1 MSTNEFDVAD
11 AEIRSDHEKAE
22 VRRNRRPSVQFI
34 DKSLIRRRSSGQEKP
49 QTHIQQPSR
58 LESIDSHDETEVVNI
73 DEQKHDST
81 ASDTDSDAE
90 DGAGP
95 NIREMHHKNSHGF
108 NDFAVRR
115 IKHAQYGRREIE
127 IAEQEMPGL
136 MALRRRAESDK
147 PLQGAK
153 IVGCTHITAQ
163 TAVLIETLVRLG
175 AQVRWCACNI
185 FSTQNEVAAA
195 LAEESIPIFAWK
207 GETDDDFWWC
217 IKKAIGGDQGWQPN
231 MILDDGG
238 DLTHYCHKHYSTL
251 FSTIKGIVEESVTG
265 VHRLYQMCRTQTL
278 TVPAMNVNDS
288 VTKTKFDNLYLCR
301 ESIIDAIKRCTDIMF
316 GGKQVVVCGYGEV
329 GKGCCSALRGM
340 GCFVYVTEI
349 DPICALQACMEG
361 YKVVRLEEV
370 IKQVDIVV
378 TASGSKCTIT
388 RESLDKLKNGAIV
401 YVAFSSSKSFL
412 RDSSSND
419 LQVER
424 VRTNVDHVIW
434 PSGKRIVLIAE
445 GRIMN
450 LCCSSVPSFVVSI
463 TAATQALALIELF
476 TAPSNRYKCDVY
488 LLPKKMD
495 EYVASLHLPAFD
507 AHLTELS
514 DEQCNILKKLRR
526 KEKEMRL
533 LLVGLDNAGKS
544 TILSRINGEEI
555 DSVAPTLGFNIKTF
569 NYADYVLNVWDV
581 GGQKSLRSY
590 WRNYFEATEAIIWVV
605 DSIDKMRLGECRS
618 ELHDLLKEERLM
630 GSSLLVF
637 ANKQDVVGACSLQ
650 EIRTLLELDSIHK
663 HHWTVMP
670 CSALTGQNLLEGI
683 EWVVN
688 DVAQRLFDPD

>member
-1 MSTNEFDVAD
+1 MEINNYDQNLMNEQQPQ
-11 AEIRSDHEKAE
+11 SDQTLENDETIFLSDEEQEQQQQH
-22 VRRNRRPSVQFI
+22 R
-34 DKSLIRRRSSGQEKP
+34 DRRRSSLQ
-49 QTHIQQPSR
+49 I
-58 LESIDSHDETEVVNI
+58 IDIKLIYSLSNQCNNDSNGPINGPEGV
-73 DEQKHDST
+73 ST
-81 ASDTDSDAE
+81 ASDSDSETDE
-90 DGAGP
+90 GTGI
-95 NIREMHHKNSHGF
+95 NIRELQHKNAAGF
-108 NDFAVRR
+108 TDFAVRR

-136 MALRRRAESDK
+136 MALRRRAENDK

-163 TAVLIETLVRLG
+163 TAVLIETLIRLG

-195 LAEESIPIFAWK
+195 LAEESISIFAWK

-217 IKKAIGGDQGWQPN
+217 IKKAIGAEQGWQPN

-265 VHRLYQMCRTQTL
+265 VHRLYQMCRSQTL
-278 TVPAMNVNDS
+278 PVPAMNVNDS

-301 ESIIDAIKRCTDIMF
+301 ESIIDGIKRCTDIMF
-316 GGKQVVVCGYGEV
+316 GGKQAVVCGYGEV

-370 IKQVDIVV
+370 IKQVDIII
-378 TASGSKCTIT
+378 TASGSKHTIT
-388 RESLDKLKNGAIV
+388 RESLDKLKNGVIV
-401 YVAFSSSKSFL
+401 CNMGHSNTEIDVSFL
-412 RDSSSND
+412 RDLSVSD

-434 PSGKRIVLIAE
+434 PNGKRIVLIAE

-463 TAATQALALIELF
+463 TAATQALALIELYN
-476 TAPSNRYKCDVY
+476 APANRYKCDVY

-507 AHLTELS
+507 AHLTELT
-514 DEQCNILKKLRR
+514 DEQCKYLGINK
-526 KEKEMRL
+526 
-533 LLVGLDNAGKS
+533 AGPFK
-544 TILSRINGEEI
+544 
-555 DSVAPTLGFNIKTF
+555 P
-569 NYADYVLNVWDV
+569 NYY
-581 GGQKSLRSY
+581 RY
-590 WRNYFEATEAIIWVV
+590 
-605 DSIDKMRLGECRS
+605 
-618 ELHDLLKEERLM
+618 
-630 GSSLLVF
+630 
-637 ANKQDVVGACSLQ
+637 
-650 EIRTLLELDSIHK
+650 
-663 HHWTVMP
+663 
-670 CSALTGQNLLEGI
+670 
-683 EWVVN
+683 
-688 DVAQRLFDPD
+688 

>member
-1 MSTNEFDVAD
+1 MPLKRIFSSHSHSRQQRSQNSNPAAVSAYRRTLPSENSNDTTAQNPNDTNEAIDIVEPIIVNNTPGYAADQAQYRSCRRSSVQFLDKKLIQSFASPVTSTVTADDDSNAAASVSEAESNMSTTQYDADVEA
-11 AEIRSDHEKAE
+11 ISDLEKARC
-22 VRRNRRPSVQFI
+22 RRNRRPSVQFI
-34 DKSLIRRRSSGQEKP
+34 DKNLIRRRSSGLEKQP
-49 QTHIQQPSR
+49 TLTQQRTRLPSISSTDEY
-58 LESIDSHDETEVVNI
+58 ESTYVDN
-73 DEQKHDST
+73 QKPEST
-81 ASDTDSDAE
+81 ASDSDSDVE
-90 DGAGP
+90 DGAGTD
-95 NIREMHHKNSHGF
+95 IREMQHKNSSGF

-115 IKHAQYGRREIE
+115 IKHAPYGRREIE

-136 MALRRRAESDK
+136 MALRRRAEGDK

-163 TAVLIETLVRLG
+163 TAVLIETLIRLG

-195 LAEESIPIFAWK
+195 LAEASIPIFAWK
-207 GETDDDFWWC
+207 GENDDDFWWC

-238 DLTHYCHKHYSTL
+238 DLTHFCHKHYTTL

-265 VHRLYQMCRTQTL
+265 VHRLYQMCRTQAL

-340 GCFVYVTEI
+340 GCFVYVTEV

-378 TASGSKCTIT
+378 TASGSKNTIT
-388 RESLDKLKNGAIV
+388 REFLDKLKNGAILCNMGHSNTEIDV
-401 YVAFSSSKSFL
+401 SFL
-412 RDSSSND
+412 REASQSD

-434 PSGKRIVLIAE
+434 PNGKRIVLLAE

-463 TAATQALALIELF
+463 TAATQALALIELYN
-476 TAPSNRYKCDVY
+476 APPNRYKCDVY

-507 AHLTELS
+507 AHLTELT
-514 DEQCNILKKLRR
+514 DEQCKYLGINK
-526 KEKEMRL
+526 
-533 LLVGLDNAGKS
+533 AGPFK
-544 TILSRINGEEI
+544 
-555 DSVAPTLGFNIKTF
+555 P
-569 NYADYVLNVWDV
+569 NYYRASIFHPS
-581 GGQKSLRSY
+581 KY
-590 WRNYFEATEAIIWVV
+590 W
-605 DSIDKMRLGECRS
+605 
-618 ELHDLLKEERLM
+618 
-630 GSSLLVF
+630 
-637 ANKQDVVGACSLQ
+637 Q
-650 EIRTLLELDSIHK
+650 
-663 HHWTVMP
+663 
-670 CSALTGQNLLEGI
+670 
-683 EWVVN
+683 
-688 DVAQRLFDPD
+688 

>member
-1 MSTNEFDVAD
+1 MSTAEYDADVEAITD
-11 AEIRSDHEKAE
+11 REK
-22 VRRNRRPSVQFI
+22 VHCRRNRRPSVQFI
-34 DKSLIRRRSSGQEKP
+34 DKNLIRRRSSGLEKHS
-49 QTHIQQPSR
+49 QYNQVQVSR
-58 LESIDSHDETEVVNI
+58 LPSINSNDETESTDTV
-73 DEQKHDST
+73 DEQKPSLPIQYST
-81 ASDTDSDAE
+81 ASDSDSDAE
-90 DGAGP
+90 DGSGP
-95 NIREMHHKNSHGF
+95 NIREMQHKNSRGF
-108 NDFAVRR
+108 SDFAVRR

-136 MALRRRAESDK
+136 IALRRRAESDK

-153 IVGCTHITAQ
+153 VVGCTHITAQ
-163 TAVLIETLVRLG
+163 TAVLIETLIRLG

-251 FSTIKGIVEESVTG
+251 FSTIRGIVEESVTG

-370 IKQVDIVV
+370 IKQVDILV
-378 TASGSKCTIT
+378 TASGSKNTIT
-388 RESLDKLKNGAIV
+388 RESLDKLKNGVIV
-401 YVAFSSSKSFL
+401 CNMGHSNTEIDISFL
-412 RDSSSND
+412 RDPSQSD

-434 PSGKRIVLIAE
+434 PNGKRIVLIAE

-463 TAATQALALIELF
+463 TAATQALALIELYN
-476 TAPSNRYKCDVY
+476 APANRYKCDVY

-507 AHLTELS
+507 AHLTELT
-514 DEQCNILKKLRR
+514 DEQCKYLGINK
-526 KEKEMRL
+526 
-533 LLVGLDNAGKS
+533 AGPFK
-544 TILSRINGEEI
+544 
-555 DSVAPTLGFNIKTF
+555 P
-569 NYADYVLNVWDV
+569 NYY
-581 GGQKSLRSY
+581 RY
-590 WRNYFEATEAIIWVV
+590 
-605 DSIDKMRLGECRS
+605 
-618 ELHDLLKEERLM
+618 
-630 GSSLLVF
+630 
-637 ANKQDVVGACSLQ
+637 
-650 EIRTLLELDSIHK
+650 
-663 HHWTVMP
+663 
-670 CSALTGQNLLEGI
+670 
-683 EWVVN
+683 
-688 DVAQRLFDPD
+688 

>member
-1 MSTNEFDVAD
+1 MSTKEHNAD
-11 AEIRSDHEKAE
+11 AEAVVDHVKAE

-34 DKSLIRRRSSGQEKP
+34 DKSLIRRRSSGQEK
-49 QTHIQQPSR
+49 QQQQQQQNQQLTR
-58 LESIDSHDETEVVNI
+58 LQSIDSHDENEAPDT
-73 DEQKHDST
+73 DQQKQDST

-90 DGAGP
+90 DGVGP
-95 NIREMHHKNSHGF
+95 NIREMQHKNKNGF

-115 IKHAQYGRREIE
+115 IKHAEYGRREIQ

-153 IVGCTHITAQ
+153 LVGCTHITAQ

-370 IKQVDIVV
+370 IKQVDILV
-378 TASGSKCTIT
+378 TASGSKNTIT

-401 YVAFSSSKSFL
+401 CNMGHSNTEIDVSFL
-412 RDSSSND
+412 RDSASSD

-434 PSGKRIVLIAE
+434 SSGKRIVLIAE

-463 TAATQALALIELF
+463 TACTQALALIELY
-476 TAPSNRYKCDVY
+476 TAPPNRYKCDVY

-514 DEQCNILKKLRR
+514 DEQCKYLGINK
-526 KEKEMRL
+526 
-533 LLVGLDNAGKS
+533 AGPFK
-544 TILSRINGEEI
+544 
-555 DSVAPTLGFNIKTF
+555 P
-569 NYADYVLNVWDV
+569 NYY
-581 GGQKSLRSY
+581 RY
-590 WRNYFEATEAIIWVV
+590 
-605 DSIDKMRLGECRS
+605 
-618 ELHDLLKEERLM
+618 
-630 GSSLLVF
+630 
-637 ANKQDVVGACSLQ
+637 
-650 EIRTLLELDSIHK
+650 
-663 HHWTVMP
+663 
-670 CSALTGQNLLEGI
+670 
-683 EWVVN
+683 
-688 DVAQRLFDPD
+688 